1 MAKPVTIPNTFATAT
16 TSIPLANLDADFST
30 VATALNDA
38 STYSNYALDSG
49 TTDAYVV
56 SLSGLSTTYQAGLA
70 IQFQATTANTGP
82 CTLNVNGQGAKN
94 IIYPDGSTLSANA
107 IVVGAIA
114 SVMYDGT
121 SFQLLS
127 VKNAAGGG
135 GGGGSVSSVAM
146 SVPAFLS
153 VAGSPITTSGTLA
166 VTYSGTP
173 LPIANGGTGATT
185 AAGIR
190 TTIGAGDVNGPALS
204 VDSEIALYSSTT
216 GKVIKRATTTGIL
229 KGTSGVLSAATAGTD
244 YVAPGGAL
252 GTPSSGDLSNC
263 TNLPSGSITGL
274 GSGVLTALQTA
285 VGASGAFV
293 PTGGTGATGTWNI
306 DILGN
311 AGAVTNGVYTSG
323 SYANPSWITSL
334 AAAKITGTLPIANG
348 GTGQSDKTSAFDA
361 LAPSTTKGDMI
372 VYTGTDNVR
381 LPIGTDGQILVA
393 DSTTTEG
400 VKWFTSSGAG
410 TVTSVGIS
418 PPAFLTAGSPVTSS
432 GNITLSYSGT
442 AIPIS
447 SGGTGLTAVG
457 TAGQVLRVNSGG
469 TALEYGTPVG
479 TGDVTGPASSVNAQ
493 IALFSGS
500 TGKILQVATT
510 TGMVKA
516 SSGVIAAATAGTDYV
531 APGGALGTPSSGT
544 LTNATGLPISTG
556 VSGLGTNV
564 ATALAVNVGSS
575 GAIVVNGGALGT
587 PSSGTLTNA
596 TGLPVSTG
604 ISGLGTG
611 VATALAVNTGSAGAV
626 VLFNGALGTPS
637 SGTLTNATGL
647 PLSTGITGT
656 LGTSNGGTGLTT
668 IGTALQYLRVNAGAS
683 ALEYATL
690 TAGDVSGP
698 ASSTD
703 NAIVRFDSTT
713 GKLIQNSAA
722 TITDTGQA
730 TFVGYVQVT
739 ANTGAGTPGY
749 LELQSNDSGTG
760 TKILRIQPNS
770 SATTTPQTYTFPTTY
785 GSNGNVLT
793 SDGSGGLT
801 WGTPGGSPGGSNTEI
816 QFNNSGAFGAS
827 SNFTWDGTNVQIGA
841 TGAMRFADTDSSNY
855 IGLKAPG
862 TVAANVTFTLP
873 NADGSNGQFLKT
885 DGAGALSWSTPTGGG
900 DVLGPSSSLDN
911 MIALFDGTSGK
922 VIQTPQNAGIVR
934 FADPNFYQGY
944 LTPYGQGYFDTTI
957 SVSNASGGSNGLKLA
972 PVGGGASHSVVL
984 QAPTSGGNSV
994 FILPAGTGTNGQ
1006 ALTTNGSGTLSW
1018 STISASP
1025 GGSNTQIQ
1033 FNNSGSFGASANLT
1047 WDGTNVQVGATGA
1060 IRFADTDSS
1069 NYVAFKAAGTISS
1082 NVTWTLPSTDGTNG
1096 QVLSTNG
1103 SGTLSWATASG
1114 GGGFSPVTA
1123 AMIFG

>member
-38 STYSNYALDSG
+38 ATFSNYALDSG

-56 SLSGLSTTYQAGLA
+56 TLSGISTTYQAGLA
-70 IQFQATTANTGP
+70 IQFQATTANSGP
-82 CTLNVNGQGAKN
+82 ATLNVNGQGAKA

-146 SVPAFLS
+146 SVPNFLS

-190 TTIGAGDVNGPALS
+190 TTIGAGDVNGPVAS

-216 GKVIKRATTTGIL
+216 GKVIKRASTTGIL
-229 KGTSGVLSAATAGTD
+229 KGTSGVLSAAVAGTD

-263 TNLPSGSITGL
+263 TNIPSGGISGL
-274 GSGVLTALQTA
+274 GTGVLAALQTA
-285 VGASGAFV
+285 IGSSGAFV

-306 DILGN
+306 DVLGN
-311 AGAVTNGVYTSG
+311 ADTVTNGVYTTG
-323 SYANPSWITSL
+323 SYANPAWITSL
-334 AAAKITGTLPIANG
+334 AATKITGTLAISQG

-381 LPIGTDGQILVA
+381 LPVGTDGQILVA
-393 DSTTTEG
+393 DSTEVSG
-400 VKWFTSSGAG
+400 VKWFTSSGVG

-418 PPAFLTAGSPVTSS
+418 PPAFLTAGSPVISS

-442 AIPIS
+442 AIPVT
-447 SGGTGLTAVG
+447 SGGTGLTAIG
-457 TAGQVLRVNSGG
+457 SANQVLRVNAGA
-469 TALEYGTPVG
+469 TALEYATLATG
-479 TGDVTGPASSVNAQ
+479 GDVTGPASSVNAQ
-493 IALFSGS
+493 IALFSGG
-500 TGKILQVATT
+500 TGKFLQVATT

-516 SSGVIAAATAGTDYV
+516 SSGVISAATAGTDYV
-531 APGGALGTPSSGT
+531 LPGGALGTPSSGTLTNCTGLPVSTGISGFGTNVATALAVNVGTAGSVVVNGGVLGTPSSGT

-556 VSGLGTNV
+556 VSGLGT
-564 ATALAVNVGSS
+564 
-575 GAIVVNGGALGT
+575 
-587 PSSGTLTNA
+587 
-596 TGLPVSTG
+596 
-604 ISGLGTG
+604 G
-611 VATALAVNTGSAGAV
+611 VATALAVNTGSSGAV
-626 VLFNGALGTPS
+626 VLYNGALGTPS

-647 PLSTGITGT
+647 PLSTGVTGT
-656 LGTSNGGTGLTT
+656 LGVSNGGTGLTT
-668 IGTALQYLRVNAGAS
+668 IGTSNQYLKVNSGGT
-683 ALEYATL
+683 ALEFATL
-690 TAGDVSGP
+690 TAGDVNGP
-698 ASSTD
+698 ASSVD
-703 NAIVRFDSTT
+703 NRIVRFDGTT
-713 GKLIQNSAA
+713 GKLIQSSSAS
-722 TITDTGQA
+722 ITDTGQGS
-730 TFVGYVQVT
+730 FVGYLQVT
-739 ANTGAGTPGY
+739 ANTGAGTSGY
-749 LELQSNDSGTG
+749 LELQSNDAGSGTK
-760 TKILRIQPNS
+760 TLIFQPSNTAS
-770 SATTTPQTYTFPTTY
+770 TSTQTYTFPGNY
-785 GSNGNVLT
+785 GSSGSVLT
-793 SDGSGGLT
+793 SDGSGGLS
-801 WGTPGGSPGGSNTEI
+801 WASAGGTPAGSNTQI

-827 SNFTWDGTNVQIGA
+827 ANLTWDGTNVQLGA
-841 TGAMRFADTDSSNY
+841 TGALRFADTDSSNY

-873 NADGSNGQFLKT
+873 DADGTSGQFLKT
-885 DGAGALSWSTPTGGG
+885 DGSGALSWSTPTGGG
-900 DVLGPSSSLDN
+900 DVVGPSSAIDN
-911 MIALFDGTSGK
+911 MIVVFDGTSGK
-922 VIQTPQNAGIVR
+922 LVQTPQNAGIVR

-944 LTPYGQGYFDTTI
+944 LSPLGMGYFDTTVEVI
-957 SVSNASGGSNGLKLA
+957 NASSGSNGLKLI
-972 PVGGGASHSVVL
+972 PVSGGSSHSVVL
-984 QAPTSGGNSV
+984 QAPTTGGNSV
-994 FILPAGTGTNGQ
+994 FVLPAGTGTNGQ

-1018 STISASP
+1018 TTI
-1025 GGSNTQIQ
+1025 
-1033 FNNSGSFGASANLT
+1033 
-1047 WDGTNVQVGATGA
+1047 
-1060 IRFADTDSS
+1060 
-1069 NYVAFKAAGTISS
+1069 
-1082 NVTWTLPSTDGTNG
+1082 
-1096 QVLSTNG
+1096 
-1103 SGTLSWATASG
+1103 SG